1 MRAIYMEVWH
11 IIVIC
16 ILMVPIFLIANYII
30 VKKAASERRMRDDK
44 LERAVAASVAETY
57 SKKRL
62 ARESWPKYKAARKR
76 KKM

>member
-1 MRAIYMEVWH
+1 MEVWH

-16 ILMVPIFLIANYII
+16 VLMVPIFLIANYII

-57 SKKRL
+57 SKKGL
-62 ARESWPKYKAARKR
+62 ARESWPKYRAARKR

>member
-1 MRAIYMEVWH
+1 MEVWH

-57 SKKRL
+57 SKKGL
-62 ARESWPKYKAARKR
+62 TRESWPKYKAARKR